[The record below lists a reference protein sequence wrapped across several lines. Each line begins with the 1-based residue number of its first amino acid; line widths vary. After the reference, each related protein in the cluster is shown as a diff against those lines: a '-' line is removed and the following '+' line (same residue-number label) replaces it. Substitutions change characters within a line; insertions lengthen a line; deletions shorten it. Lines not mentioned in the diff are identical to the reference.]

1 MKQIEARVNS
11 GKNPSNIC
19 SSLRVEAQASS
30 SSLSSSLATGAAH
43 RRQYADIVDP
53 ITLRVTARLQQ
64 RRGLNEPTS
73 RNGHLVRSSDP
84 SSYYSYSSPA
94 EDGLSGTTRRFLR
107 RGITSLQLS
116 PSSNSSSHNYL
127 HPSPTTSSFYN
138 IPNSH
143 EPIMHS
149 SENRY
154 IEYSRSGYDRITRE
168 LEKEIRA
175 KDKEIQRIQQ
185 LASSERNN
193 HGSNKP
199 SKENSPIKIFHDN
212 NGFGSEDDKRRGSN
226 GNGSN
231 LESRLSPPCCDE
243 EELKLVRGGPA
254 KRRGAIKQFKYTEGF
269 LWGFGKQSFQC
280 IDCSV
285 AVHKRCHSKILVKCE
300 GNVEQTQSTILM
312 RERFKLDVPHLFKA
326 TSFSSPTFCGHC
338 GSMIYAF
345 FQEGLQCQGHILIHT
360 IFLFEFILMFKEAM
374 VAIPTI
380 RQPPPP
386 ITVSILLFS
395 RSSTPSRSYLNSNEE
410 IKPKFQMCLHPQL
423 IAISLAL
430 ITTKPPPISVKSKRE
445 LKTIKTEDLQLD
457 KKSKEEV
464 TSPSRIATPGNI
476 TRDTTSSNIPGGK
489 QVIRLVTT
497 KLKSNPF
504 NFVRNG
510 EKKGGKKE
518 SELTMGQKLAMKH
531 YIMDPKLK
539 DIIQS
544 EEESDDE
551 SCSTSSIASSNSSD
565 YTWETCSDSDPLG
578 IPKTPTP
585 PSVIFHTSKDY
596 KSLSTSSR
604 RTPINSSNSSINRWM
619 RTFDTTINKFAT
631 RTGCSSFKRS
641 SSFVSLEVSSSKSPS
656 TSPPHNSNLPRI
668 LQKKQSVSPKII
680 HTRELPIPSVSEI
693 PSIPSK
699 RIQTFT
705 PDDLPLQVD
714 TPNRKL
720 LKEKP
725 PLPPGTTLL
734 ARKDSHSSSSS
745 CSPHLKRTF
754 KSIISVKQSISGSES
769 DEDDGSTFSYGW
781 RKGQPPRS
789 DVIVKLVSKKP
800 LQKRYSVPRQRQL
813 SETKRASESYINIE
827 HNIAVST
834 IPSQEIPFENLTK
847 VQIVSTEY
855 KDVAQISL
863 PPETHVAELKPIK
876 KEIQLIITGMGE
888 IEVVPP
894 VEFEEIHGE
903 LILPP
908 YNPQHELESELEL
921 KRHDVEMEIVEPV
934 RAKVIKVLHCQPQCS
949 TAPLPISIPLTTS
962 QKSLQKKRKKVK
974 KSSFEVVSVRKSK
987 SRKPVSEISQKIQP
1001 VKKSELIVSGEPKKQ
1016 PQFKKKKL
1024 KDKIKEQKL
1033 ISKAVDKLKDNET
1046 RRGSISSISSGDA
1059 MMTGQL
1065 DRVPTHIRKFFEI
1078 KSKVAAGEEYKP
1090 EMPLEKP
1097 KYWDNKPPPA
1107 GAPEEPWYDDED
1119 EDMKDRLKEF
1129 EIRPSDHHRPED
1141 QRRTPEENMAVIK
1154 LFGGIQF
1161 PGGFLQNTPKRL
1173 LKNMLKKRPERDSGI
1188 ESQRNSSSSVEAS
1201 DHRRSS
1207 TPERLPSSPPSHP
1220 MEDEED
1226 YQIVGRRKA
1235 GSLSHFKP
1243 PFRKYSID
1251 DYAFRKVLGKGSF
1264 GKVILAELKE
1274 APGAYYAI
1282 KCLKKDVVLE
1292 DDDIEC
1298 TMIERKVLALGC
1310 KHPFLCHL
1318 FCTFQTNSHL
1328 FFVMEYLNGGDL
1340 MFHIQQTGRFET
1352 DRAQRELSI
1361 GT

>member
-1 MKQIEARVNS
+1 MPV
-11 GKNPSNIC
+11 
-19 SSLRVEAQASS
+19 
-30 SSLSSSLATGAAH
+30 
-43 RRQYADIVDP
+43 
-53 ITLRVTARLQQ
+53 Q
-64 RRGLNEPTS
+64 RGY
-73 RNGHLVRSSDP
+73 GGY
-84 SSYYSYSSPA
+84 SYY
-94 EDGLSGTTRRFLR
+94 
-107 RGITSLQLS
+107 TS
-116 PSSNSSSHNYL
+116 
-127 HPSPTTSSFYN
+127 
-138 IPNSH
+138 
-143 EPIMHS
+143 
-149 SENRY
+149 
-154 IEYSRSGYDRITRE
+154 
-168 LEKEIRA
+168 A
-175 KDKEIQRIQQ
+175 
-185 LASSERNN
+185 
-193 HGSNKP
+193 
-199 SKENSPIKIFHDN
+199 
-212 NGFGSEDDKRRGSN
+212 
-226 GNGSN
+226 
-231 LESRLSPPCCDE
+231 
-243 EELKLVRGGPA
+243 
-254 KRRGAIKQFKYTEGF
+254 
-269 LWGFGKQSFQC
+269 
-280 IDCSV
+280 
-285 AVHKRCHSKILVKCE
+285 
-300 GNVEQTQSTILM
+300 
-312 RERFKLDVPHLFKA
+312 A
-326 TSFSSPTFCGHC
+326 TSYNSVYSP
-338 GSMIYAF
+338 
-345 FQEGLQCQGHILIHT
+345 
-360 IFLFEFILMFKEAM
+360 
-374 VAIPTI
+374 
-380 RQPPPP
+380 
-386 ITVSILLFS
+386 FS
-395 RSSTPSRSYLNSNEE
+395 RSSTPSRSYLNSNEDKAKVSNVSPPAAYRYFSRADYYE
-410 IKPKFQMCLHPQL
+410 
-423 IAISLAL
+423 
-430 ITTKPPPISVKSKRE
+430 PPPISVKSKRE

-544 EEESDDE
+544 EEESEDE
-551 SCSTSSIASSNSSD
+551 SCSTSSIASSDSSD

-585 PSVIFHTSKDY
+585 PPSSSTPPKFPRKVIPYKGKSKTATLVSSEDY

-656 TSPPHNSNLPRI
+656 TSPPDNSNLPRI

-800 LQKRYSVPRQRQL
+800 LQKRYSVREKPISLPVTAKKNSLPPPARQRQL

-834 IPSQEIPFENLTK
+834 LPSQEIPFENLTK

-903 LILPP
+903 LLLPP

-949 TAPLPISIPLTTS
+949 TAPLPIPIPLTTS

-1097 KYWDNKPPPA
+1097 KYWDNKPPPVQPEERNAFFEMSQMKSETAKQAAKLKEEQAAILSSQA

-1352 DRAQRELSI
+1352 DRARFYAAEIVLALKFMHRKGIVYRDLKLDNLLLDHEGHIRIADFGMCKLQIYLDRTTDTFCGTPDYMAPEIIKGLKYTYSVDWWSFGVLLYEMLIGQSPFNGCDEDELFWSICNEQAYFPRFLSREAKHILQLLFEKDPSKRLGEINETQLDICEQPFFRSI
-1361 GT
+1361 NFEQLERKEVVPPFKPKLRHPMDVSYFDCAFTEEVAKLTPVDDDFLQSVNQLQFKGFSYTNPNYTMSQK